1 MMIIFSCLFLGTL
14 IFTFFNDR
22 FYNMPIG
29 QITQIT
35 DIQSQKVTDE
45 HKNKDIKYKEKITFK
60 ILNGEFKGQ
69 TTTIPHQYVKS
80 QADSESFSKNDKVLL
95 HISKNPKDATIIEKT
110 RYYCCHNNRLIFT
123 YCFSCWK
130 KSRTSIYIISYR

>member
-1 MMIIFSCLFLGTL
+1 MQSKNFLKIPFTWMMIIFSCLFLGTL

-45 HKNKDIKYKEKITFK
+45 HKNKDIKESGYKF
-60 ILNGEFKGQ
+60 
-69 TTTIPHQYVKS
+69 HM
-80 QADSESFSKNDKVLL
+80 ND
-95 HISKNPKDATIIEKT
+95 ISATIGLYNLPHMDKLLKIVAEQNEEAESSFQLK
-110 RYYCCHNNRLIFT
+110 RIADAMEEILRLV
-123 YCFSCWK
+123 K
-130 KSRTSIYIISYR
+130 KDMEPKKK

>member
-14 IFTFFNDR
+14 IFTFLTID

-45 HKNKDIKYKEKITFK
+45 HKNKDIKYKEDNI
-60 ILNGEFKGQ
+60 Q
-69 TTTIPHQYVKS
+69 
-80 QADSESFSKNDKVLL
+80 DSK
-95 HISKNPKDATIIEKT
+95 
-110 RYYCCHNNRLIFT
+110 
-123 YCFSCWK
+123 W
-130 KSRTSIYIISYR
+130 